1 MRRHALWA
9 AMLSAGLLA
18 ACGGGGGD
26 GGTTTTPVDTSA
38 SVALSG
44 VAAKGLMANALVSA
58 HAVNADGSVAATAL
72 ASTTTDATGKYTLS
86 FTATKDQPVVIRV
99 QAKDD
104 GSTTHLDEVSG
115 AAQALP
121 AGFTMRA
128 LFVPNASGA
137 ITTSASVT
145 PFSEMAV
152 AAAEHASGGVTAA
165 NAAQAIS
172 TVTQLLGFN
181 PTGVTAKGVAD
192 AASTD
197 EQKLAVLLTAVSQL
211 ADSGALGCDS
221 GSAGAKVQCVVQT
234 LADAS
239 STSSIKLAAD
249 SDGAVTDVSAALASA
264 VQTVLADPDLAG
276 SVASTTLTSVIA
288 NLGCSGETCTAA
300 PVAGG
305 STPDPVANAITS
317 AKLFFT
323 ELKSDWAA
331 LFSRGG
337 VSSVATGATN
347 AEAWKFRQA
356 MTGVQVPAEMAI
368 KDLGALLM
376 GADLYNDYKAGRETS
391 NGRGRATD
399 VTATNTAS
407 MAGNYNAVGC
417 SLYQDSA
424 TTTLATAP
432 ANANFIG
439 CRGTYFVTITS
450 GASGTV
456 TTEWRHGF
464 TITPNADGSFGY
476 TTRARKRV
484 TTCLNGS
491 CTTNLNEALQTNFY
505 AGMLTPSV
513 DTAGHITGFS
523 VTGELPGAFKSGTTT
538 LANDHHS
545 WSLSGTR
552 TIAGFKQET
561 STLEG
566 SVIAYNADASV
577 AGTLTVKS
585 GTSTEIPV
593 TADGHQPSDADPAT
607 QGDLATLSLDLVWA
621 TPTAE
626 FEGVLSATD
635 SVWDKSLTVHTPTKL
650 VLSGALRNI
659 ADGVTTEFVKGVFS
673 AGVEGYAAYD
683 TTLADSAANH
693 YAATFSFVGTVTAPS
708 RPTLQVTLGAAQ
720 NSHEDELASLTLQ
733 YRSFVAG
740 APRLAIDV
748 TSSKAPDGTR
758 SYTLTEASANL
769 ALTWAEGAA
778 SSNLVYGSSQVI
790 GTLVRDTG
798 RLTFSDL
805 SFVSLDIGL

>member
-18 ACGGGGGD
+18 GCGGGGGD
-26 GGTTTTPVDTSA
+26 GGTTTPVDTGA
-38 SVALSG
+38 SVSLSG
-44 VAAKGLMANALVSA
+44 VAAKGLMANALVTA
-58 HAVNADGSVAATAL
+58 HAVNADGNVAAAAL
-72 ASTTTDATGKYTLS
+72 ASATTDAAGKYSLS
-86 FTATKDQPVVIRV
+86 FTATKDQPYVIRV

-152 AAAEHASGGVTAA
+152 AAAEHASGGVTAT

-181 PTGVTAKGVAD
+181 PTTVVATSV
-192 AASTD
+192 ANASGAD

-239 STSSIKLAAD
+239 STTSIKLAAD
-249 SDGAVTDVSAALASA
+249 NAGTVTDVSAALSGA
-264 VQTVLADPDLAG
+264 VQAVLADPDLAG
-276 SVASTTLTSVIA
+276 PVASSTLTSVVG
-288 NLGCSGETCTAA
+288 NLGCSGENCAAA

-317 AKLFFT
+317 AKLLFT
-323 ELKSDWAA
+323 ELKSDWTA

-356 MTGVQVPAEMAI
+356 MSGVQVPAEMAV

-376 GADLYNDYKAGRETS
+376 GADLYNDYQAGRETS
-391 NGRGRATD
+391 NSRGRAPGETSTS
-399 VTATNTAS
+399 TAATT
-407 MAGNYNAVGC
+407 GNFNAVGC

-476 TTRARKRV
+476 TTRARKRI

-491 CTTNLNEALQTNFY
+491 CTTNANEALQTNFY
-505 AGMLTPSV
+505 AGTLTPSV
-513 DTAGHITGFS
+513 DGDGHITGFS
-523 VTGELPGAFKSGTTT
+523 VTGELPGAFTSGGTT

-552 TIAGFKQET
+552 TISGFKQET
-561 STLEG
+561 STLAG
-566 SVIAYNADASV
+566 SVVAFNADGST

-585 GTSTEIPV
+585 GTSTEIPI
-593 TADGHQPSDADPAT
+593 TADGHQPSAADLAT
-607 QGDLATLSLDLVWA
+607 QGDLATLALDLVWA

-626 FEGVLSATD
+626 FEGVLAATD
-635 SVWDKSLTVHTPTKL
+635 SAWDKSLTVHMPTKL

-673 AGVEGYAAYD
+673 AGVEGFPAYD
-683 TTLADSAANH
+683 ATQADSAANH
-693 YAATFSFVGTVTAPS
+693 YAATFSFVGTVTAPN

-720 NSHEDELASLTLQ
+720 NSDADELSSLTLQ
-733 YRSFVAG
+733 YRSFVSG
-740 APRLAIDV
+740 APRQVIDV
-748 TSSKAPDGTR
+748 TSSRAADGTL
-758 SYTLTEASANL
+758 SYKLSEASANL
-769 ALTWAEGAA
+769 SLSWTDEAA
-778 SSNLVYGSSQVI
+778 TANLVYGTSQVI
-790 GTLVRDTG
+790 GTLATDTG
-798 RLTFSDL
+798 RLTFTDNTFIL
-805 SFVSLDIGL
+805 LDIGL

>member
-1 MRRHALWA
+1 MRRQTLWA

-18 ACGGGGGD
+18 ACGGGGND
-26 GGTTTTPVDTSA
+26 ETPPVDNSA
-38 SVALSG
+38 SVSMSG

-58 HAVNADGSVAATAL
+58 HAVSADGSIASAAL
-72 ASTTTDATGKYTLS
+72 ASTTTDAAGQYSLS
-86 FTATKDQPVVIRV
+86 FAATKDQPVVIRV

-128 LFVPNASGA
+128 LFVPNVSGA
-137 ITTSASVT
+137 ISTSASVT

-152 AAAEHASGGVTAA
+152 AAAEQASGGVTAA

-181 PTGVTAKGVAD
+181 PSTVTATTVA
-192 AASTD
+192 AASGTD

-221 GSAGAKVQCVVQT
+221 GSAGDKVRCVVET

-239 STSSIKLAAD
+239 STGSIKLAAD
-249 SDGAVTDVSAALASA
+249 NAGTVTDVSAALATA
-264 VQTVLADPDLAG
+264 VQTVLADPALAG
-276 SVASTTLTSVIA
+276 EVSATTMTGVIA
-288 NLGCSGETCTAA
+288 NLGCSGETCAAA

-317 AKLFFT
+317 AKLLFA
-323 ELKSDWAA
+323 ELKSDWAV

-337 VSSVATGATN
+337 VSSIATGATN
-347 AEAWKFRQA
+347 AEAWKFRAA

-376 GADLYNDYKAGRETS
+376 GADLYNDYQAGRETGNS
-391 NGRGRATD
+391 RGRAPG
-399 VTATNTAS
+399 VTATDTSATTS
-407 MAGNYNAVGC
+407 NYNAVGC

-439 CRGTYFVTITS
+439 CRAGYFVSTTS

-476 TTRARKRV
+476 ATRARKRV

-491 CTTNLNEALQTNFY
+491 CTTNSNEALQADAY
-505 AGMLTPSV
+505 AGTLTPTLDDAGSI
-513 DTAGHITGFS
+513 TAFS
-523 VTGELPGAFKSGTTT
+523 VSGELPGAFKSGSMA
-538 LANDHHS
+538 LANERHS
-545 WSLSGTR
+545 WNLSGTR

-566 SVIAYNADASV
+566 NVVAYNADASV

-593 TADGHQPSDADPAT
+593 TADGHRPSAADPAT
-607 QGDLATLSLDLVWA
+607 QGELATLALNLVWA
-621 TPTAE
+621 TPAAE
-626 FEGVLSATD
+626 FEGVLAATD
-635 SVWDKSLTVHTPTKL
+635 SAWDQSLTAHAPTQL

-673 AGVEGYAAYD
+673 AGIEGYAAYD
-683 TTLADSAANH
+683 TTQADSAANH
-693 YAATFSFVGTVTAPS
+693 LTGTFSFVGTVTAPS

-720 NSHEDELASLTLQ
+720 NSHEDDLASLTLQ

-748 TSSKAPDGTR
+748 TSSRAADGTL
-758 SYTLTEASANL
+758 SYKFTEASANL
-769 ALTWAEGAA
+769 SLNWVEGAA
-778 SSNLVYGSSQVI
+778 STNLVYGSSQVI
-790 GTLVRDTG
+790 GTLVPDTA
-798 RLTFSDL
+798 RLTFSDN
-805 SFVSLDIGL
+805 SFMSLDIGL

>member
-1 MRRHALWA
+1 MRQQTLWA

-18 ACGGGGGD
+18 GCGGGGGD
-26 GGTTTTPVDTSA
+26 EATPVDNSA
-38 SVALSG
+38 SVAMSG

-58 HAVNADGSVAATAL
+58 HAVGADGSVAAAAL
-72 ASTTTDATGKYTLS
+72 ASTTTDAAGKYTLS
-86 FTATKDQPVVIRV
+86 FAATKDEPVVIRV

-115 AAQALP
+115 TSQALP

-137 ITTSASVT
+137 ISTSASVT

-165 NAAQAIS
+165 NATQAIS

-181 PTGVTAKGVAD
+181 PTTVAATTVA
-192 AASTD
+192 AASGTD

-221 GSAGAKVQCVVQT
+221 GSAGDKVQCVVQT

-239 STSSIKLAAD
+239 STGSIKLAAD
-249 SDGAVTDVSAALASA
+249 SGGTVTDVSAALATA
-264 VQTVLADPDLAG
+264 VQTVLADPALAG
-276 SVASTTLTSVIA
+276 EVSSSTLTGVIA
-288 NLGCSGETCTAA
+288 NLGCSGETCAAA

-305 STPDPVANAITS
+305 GTSDPVANAITS
-317 AKLFFT
+317 AKLLFA
-323 ELKSDWAA
+323 ELKSDWAS

-337 VSSVATGATN
+337 VSSIATGATN
-347 AEAWKFRQA
+347 AQAWKFREA

-376 GADLYNDYKAGRETS
+376 GADLYHDYKAGRETS

-399 VTATNTAS
+399 ATATDTAW
-407 MAGNYNAVGC
+407 MTGDYNAVGC

-439 CRGTYFVTITS
+439 CRAGYFVSITS
-450 GASGTV
+450 GASGMV

-476 TTRARKRV
+476 ATRARKRV
-484 TTCLNGS
+484 TTCLSGV
-491 CTTNLNEALQTNFY
+491 CTTNLNEALQANAY
-505 AGMLTPSV
+505 AGTLTPSV
-513 DTAGHITGFS
+513 DGDGHITGFS
-523 VTGELPGAFKSGTTT
+523 VTGELPGAFKSGATT

-545 WSLSGTR
+545 WNLSGTR

-566 SVIAYNADASV
+566 SVVAYNADGSA

-585 GTSTEIPV
+585 GRSTEIPV

-607 QGDLATLSLDLVWA
+607 QGDLATLELDLVWA
-621 TPTAE
+621 TTAAE
-626 FEGVLSATD
+626 FEGVLAATD
-635 SVWDKSLTVHTPTKL
+635 SAWDKSLTTHIPTQL

-659 ADGVTTEFVKGVFS
+659 ADGVTTEFVRGVFS
-673 AGVEGYAAYD
+673 VGVEGYAAYD
-683 TTLADSAANH
+683 TTQADSAANH
-693 YAATFSFVGTVTAPS
+693 LSGTFSFVGTVTAPD

-720 NSHEDELASLTLQ
+720 NSHEDDLASLTLQ

-748 TSSKAPDGTR
+748 TSSRAADGTL
-758 SYTLTEASANL
+758 SFKLTEASANL
-769 ALTWAEGAA
+769 SLNWTEGAA
-778 SSNLVYGSSQVI
+778 STDLVYGSSQVI
-790 GTLVRDTG
+790 GTLVPDTA
-798 RLTFSDL
+798 RLTFSDG
-805 SFVSLDIGL
+805 SFMSLDIGL